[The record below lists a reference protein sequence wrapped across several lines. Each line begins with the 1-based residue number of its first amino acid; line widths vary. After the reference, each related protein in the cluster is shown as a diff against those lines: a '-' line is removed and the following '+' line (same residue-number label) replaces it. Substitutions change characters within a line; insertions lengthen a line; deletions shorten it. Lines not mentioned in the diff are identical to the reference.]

1 MTASVRGSS
10 DVPAALAGLS
20 GTVLEQRYELGRVL
34 GSGGMGAVFEAR
46 HLRLDRPVAIKVL
59 RPAYAA
65 ESEYIE
71 RFLREAKA
79 ASKIRH
85 RNVVEILDYGEAA
98 GGLVYSVMEFLVGQ
112 DLQQLLQAQPQG
124 RLSWARAYGLLV
136 QIASGLKAAHGQGVI
151 HRDIK
156 PANCFLTDED
166 GEPVVK
172 LVDFGIARLE
182 GSERGHTL
190 TGTAQ
195 VLGTPSYIAP
205 ELVRTPQ
212 PASPQ
217 SDVYALGVLAY
228 RMLAGGVPFV
238 ADTVF
243 ELLRVAC
250 FEPVPS
256 LRARVPE
263 VPVEVEGLVL
273 QMLAKEPER
282 RPADML
288 AVRQR
293 LVALG
298 RRTLGV
304 QAVEIPGSSALPLSV
319 DDGARPQWST
329 EDTTVPRDAAGVAV
343 ECGPSAGA
351 GMTEVAVGPGPGGE
365 WPAEAGP
372 GGTGHGS
379 AWPRPAAVGAG
390 AVPQPVVQDAGSS
403 PSRSATTVPSVGES
417 TLQSLEASGSLERP
431 GRRAG
436 VWVALGTAGA
446 LAVAGGF
453 AALAIFGDD
462 EQAVDPAT
470 IRGAASGEPEFGAGR
485 EPVGSRRH
493 AVGTESVV
501 GSSRRARSD
510 GSDPSDVSAT
520 GDELVIDDDEVVLE
534 ESEPGGVEPR
544 VVTVRRRSK
553 GARRRTTTQAETE
566 SKTQSKSK
574 SKTEPQTESKTET
587 PMQTE
592 SKTQSKTQ
600 SKSKTEPPGLPADSV
615 LAKKLQR
622 QIKSRCA
629 RSMDG
634 QAVTVKFVVTPSGGM
649 MGLTANPAGAA
660 AQCAK
665 VQVQGT
671 KFRPRSK
678 SVPLKI
684 TAE

>member
-1 MTASVRGSS
+1 M
-10 DVPAALAGLS
+10 LAGLS

-59 RPAYAA
+59 RPAYAT
-65 ESEYIE
+65 EGEYIE

-112 DLQQLLQAQPQG
+112 DLQQLLQSQPQG

-182 GSERGHTL
+182 GGERGHTL

-228 RMLAGGVPFV
+228 RMLAGKVPF
-238 ADTVF
+238 AAGTVF

-256 LRARVPE
+256 LRAHVPGLPA
-263 VPVEVEGLVL
+263 PVEALVL
-273 QMLAKEPER
+273 EMLAKEPEG

-298 RRTLGV
+298 RRTLGA
-304 QAVEIPGSSALPLSV
+304 QAVELPGSSALPLSIGDV
-319 DDGARPQWST
+319 ARPRWST
-329 EDTTVPRDAAGVAV
+329 EDTTVPRDGAGEGWSPPVGEGRTEVVVVPRPEGAESGLVWPGPPAAGVVAS
-343 ECGPSAGA
+343 GQQAGQQA
-351 GMTEVAVGPGPGGE
+351 GQQTAQY
-365 WPAEAGP
+365 A
-372 GGTGHGS
+372 
-379 AWPRPAAVGAG
+379 
-390 AVPQPVVQDAGSS
+390 DSS

-417 TLQSLEASGSLERP
+417 TLQSLEASGALERP
-431 GRRAG
+431 RRRGG
-436 VWVALGTAGA
+436 VWLALGMVGA
-446 LAVAGGF
+446 LAVAGGLIVP
-453 AALAIFGDD
+453 AVFGDD
-462 EQAVDPAT
+462 ALAVDSADGG
-470 IRGAASGEPEFGAGR
+470 RAARAEAEVAAEAEAEAEVKAEAGDELLR
-485 EPVGSRRH
+485 SRRH
-493 AVGTESVV
+493 ADGSELATASANHE
-501 GSSRRARSD
+501 GSS
-510 GSDPSDVSAT
+510 G
-520 GDELVIDDDEVVLE
+520 GDELVILDDDEVVLDE
-534 ESEPGGVEPR
+534 LGLGEIEPR
-544 VVTVRRRSK
+544 GTALPHGPK
-553 GARRRTTTQAETE
+553 GSHRKTKGKTDPETE
-566 SKTQSKSK
+566 PESKPKPESTTNPKTK
-574 SKTEPQTESKTET
+574 PKPEFKTKPESKTEPRPKT
-587 PMQTE
+587 
-592 SKTQSKTQ
+592 K
-600 SKSKTEPPGLPADSV
+600 PPGPPADAT

-634 QAVTVKFVVTPSGGM
+634 RAVTVKFVVTPSGGM
-649 MGLTANPAGAA
+649 MGLTASPAGAA

-678 SVPLKI
+678 SAPLKI